1 MTTSAVATESGHWYA
16 SDGTPAYETASK
28 DGSMRPTT
36 LRDARKLKLVPSVT
50 TVTSIIA
57 KPGLQNWLVNQALD
71 AALTLPRIEGESLEQ
86 FKARAINDAG
96 EQAAKARDN
105 GTAIHG
111 SMELAIQGKPYDA
124 AHMRHVEAT
133 MAECAA
139 QGIMLSQGEAE
150 RSFAHALG
158 YGGKADWH
166 SKSLNIV
173 LDFKTKDSIDD
184 AKKLVWP
191 EHSIQ
196 LAAYREGF
204 ALPTARCF
212 NVFIGVRDQRVV
224 VIEHDEADIATGWRQ
239 FQATLALWKVMKGY
253 DPCVP

>member
-1 MTTSAVATESGHWYA
+1 MTSSAVAQEGGHWYA
-16 SDGTPAYETASK
+16 RNGDPCYTQPDGK
-28 DGSMRPTT
+28 PTT
-36 LRDARKLKLVPSVT
+36 LRHARKQLLVPSVT
-50 TVTSIIA
+50 TVTGIMA

-71 AALTLPRIEGESLEQ
+71 AALTLPRIDGETLEE
-86 FKARAINDAG
+86 FKQRAIKDAG

-124 AHMRHVEAT
+124 AHLDHVKAT
-133 MAECAA
+133 MTECDAN
-139 QGIMLSQGEAE
+139 GLFLSQGEAE

-158 YGGKADWH
+158 YGGKCDWH
-166 SKSLNIV
+166 SKSLNLV
-173 LDFKTKDSIDD
+173 LDFKTKDVIDD

-204 ALPTARCF
+204 GLPTARCF
-212 NVFIGVRDQRVV
+212 NVFIGVRDKRVV
-224 VIEHDEADIATGWRQ
+224 VIEHDADDIADGWKQ
-239 FQATLALWKVMKGY
+239 FQACLGLWKAMKGY
-253 DPCVP
+253 DPCVQ